1 MGLIFFVA
9 IALLSCGFL
18 LYVIWQWIRNSE
30 RLTTIPPRDDGTH
43 RSHGLVVR
51 SRKVAKLGDD
61 PKVRLLDQP
70 KALSSQSGRSES
82 QFDES
87 EGIIHERIARYL
99 VSRKRD

>member
-70 KALSSQSGRSES
+70 NPVNSSEA
-82 QFDES
+82 
-87 EGIIHERIARYL
+87 RIVAQ
-99 VSRKRD
+99 KTHW